1 MSTPNEA
8 VTRYQQ
14 IVTLIGPGFH
24 PDTPGDGYTS
34 LPDGVTPQ
42 DVDDAIAAVIDAGHD
57 PYGIALEVLTNQP

>member
-8 VTRYQQ
+8 VTRYRQ
-14 IVTLIGPGFH
+14 IVTLIGHGFH

-34 LPDGVTPQ
+34 LPDGITPQ

-57 PYGIALEVLTNQP
+57 PYSIGLEVLTNRP